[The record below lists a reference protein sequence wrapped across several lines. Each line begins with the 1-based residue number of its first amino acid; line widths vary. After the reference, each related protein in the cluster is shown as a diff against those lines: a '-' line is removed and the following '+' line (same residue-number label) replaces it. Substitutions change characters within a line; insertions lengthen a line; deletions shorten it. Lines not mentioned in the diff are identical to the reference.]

1 MYTHIIEINH
11 STFYTIKQ
19 SDLFNK
25 GYNNHAQETKYN
37 YEQKS
42 DSAVIFS
49 YSIHSQSVNKLYTH
63 KQNITYSSV
72 QMLRS

>member
-1 MYTHIIEINH
+1 MHK
-11 STFYTIKQ
+11 KQ
-19 SDLFNK
+19 N
-25 GYNNHAQETKYN
+25 YN

-49 YSIHSQSVNKLYTH
+49 YRFHSQSVNKLHTH